1 MTPSTLYMT
10 SHNEKDRGKKSIY
23 THTQICIYKTESLC
37 CRAEINM
44 KNRLYR
50 NKNFF
55 LLSYIKMLIE

>member
-1 MTPSTLYMT
+1 MTLRTLYMT

-23 THTQICIYKTESLC
+23 TQTQIYIYKTESLC

-44 KNRLYR
+44 TNRLYR

-55 LLSYIKMLIE
+55 LLSYRIMLIE